1 MNVTQ
6 FLNVSKKDKIAD
18 ISIIGDIGYN
28 VFADTYEEYKQ
39 NTSEAK
45 ASELNALKEL
55 NVNVINLTLESLGG
69 DLSHAL
75 AIYSMLKNSGAK
87 INTYYRGANASSST
101 IIGSAATSVDNIYMD
116 STGLYLIH
124 KPMTMADGNSNDLK
138 QTIKDLDKWQ
148 AALEQAYIGLGV
160 SQDNL
165 NKLMARNGGH
175 GEWLTFNEAKEY
187 GFVGN
192 NWDVNSISNYS
203 RSTFENKNILI
214 PNQFNNQKPVEMEEQ
229 KPEVVNED
237 KTLLQKIW
245 NKLSNDSETPS
256 NDVAVENEVTPE
268 EQTNLV
274 SEVMQILEP
283 RLVALEEA
291 LEGLKPSEEEVEE
304 PIEEEEVEEVEAKY
318 EDDEEKE
325 EEEDKKENIA
335 DVIKNEVK
343 EAIKNLVEPTTIK
356 NQSTN
361 NADTPIWK
369 QHLNNFHNFI
379 K

>member
-101 IIGSAATSVDNIYMD
+101 IIGSAATSV
-116 STGLYLIH
+116 
-124 KPMTMADGNSNDLK
+124 
-138 QTIKDLDKWQ
+138 
-148 AALEQAYIGLGV
+148 
-160 SQDNL
+160 DNL